1 MLPETNV
8 NRSLSDKDI
17 LLNHS
22 SAGGGGWPSESKAV
36 LLWELAG
43 KASLVEL
50 NDS

>member
-22 SAGGGGWPSESKAV
+22 SAGGGWPSESKAM

-43 KASLVEL
+43 KASLAEL